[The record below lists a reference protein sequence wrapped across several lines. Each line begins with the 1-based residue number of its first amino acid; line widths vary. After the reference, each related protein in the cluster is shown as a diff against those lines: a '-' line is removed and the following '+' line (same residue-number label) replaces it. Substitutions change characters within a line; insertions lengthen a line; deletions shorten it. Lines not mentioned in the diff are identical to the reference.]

1 MSEESEN
8 TQSSSKP
15 VPEEL
20 TARRGSAS
28 LAWRWFGFDKKDEQQ
43 TSPICRIFRKQIAV
57 KQSATTNLFHHLRT
71 THKTQFEEYE
81 RLRAEQNSTAATNT
95 VQKKKQTQQTLAET
109 FTKKTPYDKKS
120 GKMITNSVTSF
131 IARSMLPIQSVE
143 KDGFQEML
151 QTLDPRYNLPSR
163 RYFSE
168 TALPKLYESC
178 RQTLSH
184 KLQKVTYYATTSDL
198 WSSRTSEPY
207 LSLTIHFVDEEW
219 QLQSFCLQ
227 TSYFPEDHTGELIAQ
242 GLKDTLSSWS
252 FDDEHMVC
260 MTTDSGANV
269 VSALRINNWQLLPCF
284 GHRLHIAIGKFLNL
298 KWTITNY

>member
-1 MSEESEN
+1 MKGFVLN
-8 TQSSSKP
+8 K
-15 VPEEL
+15 
-20 TARRGSAS
+20 TA
-28 LAWRWFGFDKKDEQQ
+28 LLLQ
-43 TSPICRIFRKQIAV
+43 TRYK
-57 KQSATTNLFHHLRT
+57 
-71 THKTQFEEYE
+71 
-81 RLRAEQNSTAATNT
+81 
-95 VQKKKQTQQTLAET
+95 KKKQTQQTLAET

-242 GLKDTLSSWS
+242 GLKDALSSWS